1 MDICSEGS
9 KLLDGPTGEKG
20 LGVRRGQHRA
30 GKGQGPGHGVLRFIG
45 HGGEFA
51 FCPKF

>member
-9 KLLDGPTGEKG
+9 KLLEGPTGEKG

-30 GKGQGPGHGVLRFIG
+30 GKGQDQAMECSAL
-45 HGGEFA
+45 
-51 FCPKF
+51 